1 MGTRISGRAT
11 FGGLASGLDTN
22 ALLEGLLNIERQPLK
37 RMESRRAE
45 VDNQRSLVRQL
56 NTKLLA
62 LRDAARGLDNRNT
75 NMSNL
80 STSEE
85 FLKYQGSSTND
96 DIVEVTAGKGASAG
110 DIQIRVEQL
119 ARGSRRFSTP
129 FTVGV
134 GQSTDDAIEIGID
147 ETITDKAPAF
157 SFLGFV
163 LDQDMANMPL
173 VQQGMKSADPM
184 RAHSQLGTY
193 QESFLQHW
201 HALIDARMAQ
211 ADKTNT

>member
-110 DIQIRVEQL
+110 DIQIRV
-119 ARGSRRFSTP
+119 
-129 FTVGV
+129 
-134 GQSTDDAIEIGID
+134 
-147 ETITDKAPAF
+147 
-157 SFLGFV
+157 
-163 LDQDMANMPL
+163 
-173 VQQGMKSADPM
+173 
-184 RAHSQLGTY
+184 
-193 QESFLQHW
+193 
-201 HALIDARMAQ
+201 
-211 ADKTNT
+211 